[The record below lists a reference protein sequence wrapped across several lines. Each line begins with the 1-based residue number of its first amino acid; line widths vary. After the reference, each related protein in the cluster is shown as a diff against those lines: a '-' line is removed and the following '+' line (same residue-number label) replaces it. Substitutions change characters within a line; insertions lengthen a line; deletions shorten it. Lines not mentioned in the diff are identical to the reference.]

1 MSEIYGR
8 NPVIEALKS
17 GTEINR
23 ITIAKGARH
32 QATREIYELARERQI
47 PVAQVE
53 RKKLDQ
59 LFPGKTTRACTPLW
73 QRPPTWSGR
82 RSSKA
87 PAPKAKRRSCSCSMS
102 SKIPTISAPYCVTP
116 TPLACTV

>member
-23 ITIAKGARH
+23 ITIAKGTRP
-32 QATREIYELARERQI
+32 QATREIYQLARERQI

-59 LFPGKTTRACTPLW
+59 LFPGKNHSLLAHLQHYYN
-73 QRPPTWSGR
+73 QRVNRFTYH
-82 RSSKA
+82 
-87 PAPKAKRRSCSCSMS
+87 CF
-102 SKIPTISAPYCVTP
+102 TN
-116 TPLACTV
+116 

>member
-47 PVAQVE
+47 PVTQVE

-59 LFPGKTTRACTPLW
+59 LFPGKNHQGVYASVAEAAYVAW
-73 QRPPTWSGR
+73 E
-82 RSSKA
+82 
-87 PAPKAKRRSCSCSMS
+87 
-102 SKIPTISAPYCVTP
+102 
-116 TPLACTV
+116 

>member
-32 QATREIYELARERQI
+32 QVIDEIYQLARERQI
-47 PVAQVE
+47 PVVQVE
-53 RKKLDQ
+53 RKSSTSFSQAKP
-59 LFPGKTTRACTPLW
+59 PGVYAL
-73 QRPPTWSGR
+73 
-82 RSSKA
+82 
-87 PAPKAKRRSCSCSMS
+87 
-102 SKIPTISAPYCVTP
+102 
-116 TPLACTV
+116 